1 MSGQHKLLR
10 ALIVEDSEDD
20 TRLLARHLSKE
31 GYDFRYERV
40 ETVGAMSDALDRQE
54 WDVVLADYNLPT
66 FSAPAALVL
75 LQQKAKNVPFIVL
88 SSAIGEE
95 SAVAVMRAGAHDFFM
110 KGNLIRL
117 GAAIERELQDAADRR
132 EHQRIDELAARLGR
146 IVDQS
151 ANEIYV
157 FEAES
162 LRLIQANRC
171 ALQNLGYTMDELTD
185 LTPPDLQPDI
195 SAADYEALLAP
206 LRTGEQERV
215 LFETVKRR

>member
-40 ETVGAMSDALDRQE
+40 ETAGAMSDALDRQE